1 MEWRLMAVT
10 DSPTAPARHWEA
22 ADSLVI
28 SCCNQSTEKELKV
41 NICQAKMYVHI
52 KRSRPLSLR
61 AGCAV
66 AGVLV
71 WSG

>member
-28 SCCNQSTEKELKV
+28 SYCNHSIEKELKLNV
-41 NICQAKMYVHI
+41 CQAKMYVLI
-52 KRSRPLSLR
+52 KGSHASH
-61 AGCAV
+61 
-66 AGVLV
+66 
-71 WSG
+71 